1 MRRILAVLAALF
13 MSVSISQAQSLSDSD
28 KSQFQSIISGQI
40 EAFRADDGARAY
52 SYAAPMIRQI
62 FPTPETF
69 MRMVQQGYPQ
79 VYRPQSFTFGK
90 AEFSASGRPTQRVS
104 IVGPDGINYEAVY
117 TMEQQPDGSWQIN
130 GCAIVRAPD
139 ASA

>member
-1 MRRILAVLAALF
+1 MLRIIAVLGAMF
-13 MSVSISQAQSLSDSD
+13 MSVTISHAQALTETD
-28 KSQFQSIISGQI
+28 KSQFQSIITGQI
-40 EAFRADDGARAY
+40 EAFRADDGVRAY

-62 FPTPETF
+62 FPTPEAF
-69 MRMVQQGYPQ
+69 MGMVRRGYPQ

-90 AEFSASGRPTQRVS
+90 AEFSASGRPTQRVT
-104 IVGPDGINYEAVY
+104 IMGPDGNSYEAIY
-117 TMEQQPDGSWQIN
+117 TMEQQPDGTWAIN

>member
-1 MRRILAVLAALF
+1 MRRFLAVLAALF
-13 MSVSISQAQSLSDSD
+13 MSISVASAQSLSEAD
-28 KSQFQSIISGQI
+28 KSTFQSIITGQI

-79 VYRPQSFTFGK
+79 VYRPQSFRFGD
-90 AEFSASGRPTQRVS
+90 AGFSASGRPTQRVS
-104 IVGPDGINYEAVY
+104 IVGPDGMSYEAIY
-117 TMEQQPDGSWQIN
+117 TMEQQPDGTWAIN

-139 ASA
+139 ISA